1 MRKVETARQL
11 MTSIGYGGI
20 GENSFVR
27 HLTLRAIQLI
37 GRAVG
42 KVSDIGTGAYEVG
55 NAILGRASG
64 APPDGLIEPI
74 AVAMMPIMCF
84 LVAYHLGP
92 EWVILIN
99 YQTVQGLFCEVRK
112 WRGRESERSSNEFE
126 PQVMPLQATNPAL
139 PAYHRNPIINQRIEN
154 KAITAQATALHR
166 GHAQ

>member
-27 HLTLRAIQLI
+27 HLTLRALQLI

-64 APPDGLIEPI
+64 APPS
-74 AVAMMPIMCF
+74 AHA
-84 LVAYHLGP
+84 A
-92 EWVILIN
+92 
-99 YQTVQGLFCEVRK
+99 K
-112 WRGRESERSSNEFE
+112 
-126 PQVMPLQATNPAL
+126 AT
-139 PAYHRNPIINQRIEN
+139 I
-154 KAITAQATALHR
+154 KAKSKAQIT
-166 GHAQ
+166 